1 MRKIIAFI
9 FSISIL
15 CTAAFASN
23 FFEKRYFEIK
33 TGADI
38 GISNNLFSCK
48 DLLKKDLVI
57 DLKKIAD
64 DCPKNGFDIRANI
77 DPKLEINLNILEQ
90 IIKMNNKTEKENEN
104 SNETNQNNLNLTG
117 QDLPHIKKVRKRK
130 KSIKGANTK
139 TNQDQIKVVPLLK
152 PPSKRRKFDKDGK
165 TKIQDNS
172 QTGIIWDNKTIEEQ
186 YLDRKLHPRIK
197 IDEPKTPYPDGDDE
211 DIYQEGINKVNEI
224 KLTEELLTDVVAS
237 LNEKDK
243 DKIKS
248 NTAEL
253 KRKAY
258 SNEYTTALKFYNE
271 NKEKYE
277 DLTGERKMS
286 LENTLINK
294 FHKEVRNASKG
305 KIKKNN

>member
-1 MRKIIAFI
+1 
-9 FSISIL
+9 
-15 CTAAFASN
+15 
-23 FFEKRYFEIK
+23 
-33 TGADI
+33 
-38 GISNNLFSCK
+38 
-48 DLLKKDLVI
+48 
-57 DLKKIAD
+57 
-64 DCPKNGFDIRANI
+64 
-77 DPKLEINLNILEQ
+77 
-90 IIKMNNKTEKENEN
+90 MNNKTEKENEN
-104 SNETNQNNLNLTG
+104 SNETNQNNLNLTD
-117 QDLPHIKKVRKRK
+117 QDLPHIKKVRKEK
-130 KSIKGANTK
+130 KSIKRANTK

-165 TKIQDNS
+165 TKNQDNS

>member
-1 MRKIIAFI
+1 
-9 FSISIL
+9 
-15 CTAAFASN
+15 
-23 FFEKRYFEIK
+23 
-33 TGADI
+33 
-38 GISNNLFSCK
+38 
-48 DLLKKDLVI
+48 
-57 DLKKIAD
+57 
-64 DCPKNGFDIRANI
+64 
-77 DPKLEINLNILEQ
+77 
-90 IIKMNNKTEKENEN
+90 MNNKTEKENEN
-104 SNETNQNNLNLTG
+104 SNETNQNNLNLTD
-117 QDLPHIKKVRKRK
+117 QDLPHIKKVRKEK
-130 KSIKGANTK
+130 KSIKRANTK
-139 TNQDQIKVVPLLK
+139 TNQDQVKVVPLLK

-165 TKIQDNS
+165 TKNQDNS

>member
-1 MRKIIAFI
+1 
-9 FSISIL
+9 
-15 CTAAFASN
+15 
-23 FFEKRYFEIK
+23 
-33 TGADI
+33 
-38 GISNNLFSCK
+38 
-48 DLLKKDLVI
+48 
-57 DLKKIAD
+57 
-64 DCPKNGFDIRANI
+64 
-77 DPKLEINLNILEQ
+77 
-90 IIKMNNKTEKENEN
+90 MNNKTEKENEN
-104 SNETNQNNLNLTG
+104 SNETKENNLNLTD
-117 QDLPHIKKVRKRK
+117 QDLPHIKKVRKEK
-130 KSIKGANTK
+130 KSIKRANTK

-165 TKIQDNS
+165 SKNQDNS

>member
-1 MRKIIAFI
+1 
-9 FSISIL
+9 
-15 CTAAFASN
+15 
-23 FFEKRYFEIK
+23 
-33 TGADI
+33 
-38 GISNNLFSCK
+38 
-48 DLLKKDLVI
+48 
-57 DLKKIAD
+57 
-64 DCPKNGFDIRANI
+64 
-77 DPKLEINLNILEQ
+77 
-90 IIKMNNKTEKENEN
+90 MNNKTEKENEN
-104 SNETNQNNLNLTG
+104 SNETNQNNLNLTD
-117 QDLPHIKKVRKRK
+117 QDLPHIKKVRKEK
-130 KSIKGANTK
+130 KSIKRANTK

-165 TKIQDNS
+165 SKNQDNS

>member
-1 MRKIIAFI
+1 
-9 FSISIL
+9 
-15 CTAAFASN
+15 
-23 FFEKRYFEIK
+23 
-33 TGADI
+33 
-38 GISNNLFSCK
+38 
-48 DLLKKDLVI
+48 
-57 DLKKIAD
+57 
-64 DCPKNGFDIRANI
+64 
-77 DPKLEINLNILEQ
+77 
-90 IIKMNNKTEKENEN
+90 MNNKTEKEIEN
-104 SNETNQNNLNLTG
+104 SNETKENNLNLTD
-117 QDLPHIKKVRKRK
+117 QDLPHIKKVRKEKR
-130 KSIKGANTK
+130 SIKRANTK

-165 TKIQDNS
+165 SKNQDNS

>member
-1 MRKIIAFI
+1 
-9 FSISIL
+9 
-15 CTAAFASN
+15 
-23 FFEKRYFEIK
+23 
-33 TGADI
+33 
-38 GISNNLFSCK
+38 
-48 DLLKKDLVI
+48 
-57 DLKKIAD
+57 
-64 DCPKNGFDIRANI
+64 
-77 DPKLEINLNILEQ
+77 
-90 IIKMNNKTEKENEN
+90 MNNKTEKENEN
-104 SNETNQNNLNLTG
+104 SNETKENNLNLTD
-117 QDLPHIKKVRKRK
+117 QDLPHIKKVRKEK
-130 KSIKGANTK
+130 KSIKRANTK
-139 TNQDQIKVVPLLK
+139 TNQNQIKVVPLLK

-165 TKIQDNS
+165 SKNQDNS

>member
-1 MRKIIAFI
+1 
-9 FSISIL
+9 
-15 CTAAFASN
+15 
-23 FFEKRYFEIK
+23 
-33 TGADI
+33 
-38 GISNNLFSCK
+38 
-48 DLLKKDLVI
+48 
-57 DLKKIAD
+57 
-64 DCPKNGFDIRANI
+64 
-77 DPKLEINLNILEQ
+77 
-90 IIKMNNKTEKENEN
+90 MNNKTEKENEN
-104 SNETNQNNLNLTG
+104 SNETKENNLNLTD
-117 QDLPHIKKVRKRK
+117 QDLPHIKKVRKEKR
-130 KSIKGANTK
+130 SIKRANTK
-139 TNQDQIKVVPLLK
+139 TNQDQVKVVPLLK

-165 TKIQDNS
+165 SKNQDNS